1 MNTERV
7 GKEGEKRLSFL
18 DLDPPKQLFLF
29 NSFGFTGFKDFII
42 QDDQKIINKI
52 LYGINDFNKKGNV
65 INIILLKFSIA
76 TYENFKEKEEIREA
90 KLQQIF
96 FIYLKEKLHNV
107 KEVTINLVDDEF
119 QETENN
125 TYGLFKL
132 YFYEN
137 LLLPL

>member
-1 MNTERV
+1 MNTERL
-7 GKEGEKRLSFL
+7 GKEGEKRWSFL

-52 LYGINDFNKKGNV
+52 LYGINDFNKRDNV
-65 INIILLKFSIA
+65 INIISLKFSIA

>member
-18 DLDPPKQLFLF
+18 DLDPLKQLFLF

-76 TYENFKEKEEIREA
+76 TYENFKEKEEKREA

-125 TYGLFKL
+125 TYGLFRL